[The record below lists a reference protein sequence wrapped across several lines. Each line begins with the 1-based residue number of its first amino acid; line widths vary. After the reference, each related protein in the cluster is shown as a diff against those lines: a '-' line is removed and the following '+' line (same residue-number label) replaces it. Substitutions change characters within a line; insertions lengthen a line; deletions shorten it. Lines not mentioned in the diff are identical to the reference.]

1 LTTISSA
8 ATPPTPLAS
17 SSARPA
23 SVESAPSTPPT
34 GESASTMDRQPPTAN
49 TPVEP
54 TSSETSSPS
63 TQSPIALITLPTVAF
78 QIEYEDSAP
87 RRKAEAACKIQ
98 TKEDTQAMAA
108 CLQKARDQFLPDVL
122 RFKKGSQG
130 RWLVVIYKR
139 SGTDLRE
146 LYTGSVELTDE
157 PSSTVRLKVTGR
169 EQGQKPLF
177 KGRTSAL
184 ITVPNEYSLELEDP
198 QLGKLIYGAK
208 IGLFNE

>member
-1 LTTISSA
+1 
-8 ATPPTPLAS
+8 
-17 SSARPA
+17 
-23 SVESAPSTPPT
+23 
-34 GESASTMDRQPPTAN
+34 MDRQPPTPK